1 MFKSVYTRYI
11 VFVSLLLVFSFTLL
25 VITLSVIVSDYS
37 ERTKESIMSK
47 AADGISVTLASYRR
61 DAQTSDQAAGIAAA
75 DVRGFADIADSF
87 VYVLDDNGKLL
98 ITNDETYPEGEV
110 FMTAETVNNIKRNS
124 ASYSVSKI
132 DGTFEE
138 KRLNV
143 FRVSVDDEGNGT
155 LVIVSSLSTRE
166 TSVSGPLIR
175 TLLVGSVWILFA
187 SCITMYILLQRII
200 DPLKNLSEAA
210 RSFARGKFK
219 TRVQVVGSDEVAEVA
234 KAFNNMASVLEKNEE
249 MRNSFIGSV
258 SHDLRTPMT
267 IILGYVDGIRD
278 GTIPEEKHGYYL
290 DIISSEVKRL
300 SRLVN
305 SLLQITRMQSGE
317 QKYTLTDFNVSEKA
331 RQVLISLEKR
341 IDEKQLEVEFNCEE
355 DLTVRADT
363 DAAHQVLYNLMENAV
378 KFVNKGGELK
388 VNITRSDDKAEIE
401 VINSG
406 DGIPPEELPHV
417 FERFYKSDRSRGLD
431 KTGTGLGL
439 YIAKTNVEN
448 MGGSIDVVSEAGKYT
463 KFRFDLPLAE

>member
-1 MFKSVYTRYI
+1 MFKSVYTRYM
-11 VFVSLLLVFSFTLL
+11 VFVSLLLVFSFALL

-47 AADGISVTLASYRR
+47 AADGITVTLTSYRR
-61 DAQTSDQAAGIAAA
+61 ELQVSTQAAAIAAA
-75 DVRGFADIADSF
+75 DVRSFADVADSF
-87 VYVLDDNGKLL
+87 VYVLDDSGKLL
-98 ITNDETYPEGEV
+98 ITNDENYPEGELL
-110 FMTAETVNNIKRNS
+110 MTAETVNSIKRNS
-124 ASYSVSKI
+124 ASYNLSKI
-132 DGTFEE
+132 DNTFAE

-187 SCITMYILLQRII
+187 SCITMYIMLQRII
-200 DPLKNLSEAA
+200 DPLKSLSEAA
-210 RSFARGKFK
+210 RSFARGRFK
-219 TRVQVVGSDEVAEVA
+219 TRVPVVGNDEVAEVA

-278 GTIPEEKHGYYL
+278 GTIPEEKHAYYL

-341 IDEKQLEVEFNCEE
+341 IDEKRLDVEFNCEE

-363 DAAHQVLYNLMENAV
+363 DAVHQVLYNLMENAV
-378 KFVNKGGELK
+378 KFVNAGGELK
-388 VNITRSDDKAEIE
+388 VNITRGGDKAEIE

-448 MGGSIDVVSEAGKYT
+448 MGGSIDVVSEVGKYT
-463 KFRFDLPLAE
+463 RFRFDLPLAE

>member
-11 VFVSLLLVFSFTLL
+11 VFVSLLLVFSFALL

-47 AADGISVTLASYRR
+47 AADGITVTLTSYRR
-61 DAQTSDQAAGIAAA
+61 ELQVSAQAAAIAAA
-75 DVRGFADIADSF
+75 DVRSFADVADSF
-87 VYVLDDNGKLL
+87 VYVLDDSGRLL
-98 ITNDETYPEGEV
+98 ITNDENYSEGELL
-110 FMTAETVNNIKRNS
+110 MTAETVNSIKRNS
-124 ASYSVSKI
+124 ASYNLSKI
-132 DGTFEE
+132 DNTFAE

-143 FRVSVDDEGNGT
+143 FRVSVDGEGNGT

-187 SCITMYILLQRII
+187 SCITMYIMLQRII
-200 DPLKNLSEAA
+200 DPLKSLSEAA
-210 RSFARGKFK
+210 RSFARGRFK
-219 TRVQVVGSDEVAEVA
+219 TRVPVVGNDEVAEVA

-278 GTIPEEKHGYYL
+278 GTIPEEKHAYYL

-341 IDEKQLEVEFNCEE
+341 IDEKRLDVEFNCEE

-363 DAAHQVLYNLMENAV
+363 DAVHQVLYNLMENAV
-378 KFVNKGGELK
+378 KFVNAGGELK

-448 MGGSIDVVSEAGKYT
+448 MGGSIDVASEVGKYT
-463 KFRFDLPLAE
+463 RFRFDLPLAE

>member
-1 MFKSVYTRYI
+1 MFKSVYTRYM
-11 VFVSLLLVFSFTLL
+11 VFVSLLLVFSFALL

-47 AADGISVTLASYRR
+47 AADGITVTLTSYRR
-61 DAQTSDQAAGIAAA
+61 ELQVSTQAAAIAAA
-75 DVRGFADIADSF
+75 DVRSFADVADSF
-87 VYVLDDNGKLL
+87 VYVLDDSGKLL
-98 ITNDETYPEGEV
+98 ITNDEKYPEGELL
-110 FMTAETVNNIKRNS
+110 MTAETVNSIKRNS
-124 ASYSVSKI
+124 ASYNLSKI
-132 DGTFEE
+132 DNTFAE

-187 SCITMYILLQRII
+187 SCITMYIMLQRII
-200 DPLKNLSEAA
+200 DPLKSLSEAA
-210 RSFARGKFK
+210 RSFARGRFK
-219 TRVQVVGSDEVAEVA
+219 TRVPVVGNDEVAEVA

-278 GTIPEEKHGYYL
+278 GTIPEEKHAYYL

-341 IDEKQLEVEFNCEE
+341 IDEKRLDVEFNCEE

-363 DAAHQVLYNLMENAV
+363 DAVHQVLYNLMENAV
-378 KFVNKGGELK
+378 KFVNAGGELK
-388 VNITRSDDKAEIE
+388 VNITRGGDKAEIE

-448 MGGSIDVVSEAGKYT
+448 MGGSIDVVSEVGKYT
-463 KFRFDLPLAE
+463 RFRFDLPLAE